1 LDKEKNAKLLQQ
13 DIKQF
18 EKSIVYQHEKG
29 EKERKLLLEQLNKV
43 EKNASSVVQK
53 LLDESK
59 RAKKQEELMEKLER
73 DKIEQENYFKVTQ
86 EDIDSLRKKET
97 LAAMKTM
104 MVENEQYQHL
114 VESYLQQQSDS
125 QKRAIGSMVNDD
137 VIIRQEMSRKE
148 ELQSTLVQQVLTEEK
163 FQREAFI
170 QLQMEQDVVQIRINE
185 QIRQLQSELIKLT
198 QIETERNKYKSNQ
211 NQQSLTKVRNELSD
225 LLVVLLKEKD
235 NREVEL
241 RERLV
246 QIEEQKDNDNIDF
259 WLIQY
264 QKLLDSKPE
273 KLIEREESLEMEI
286 LKLLARSDASK
297 YASQFA
303 RHKINTSNIKSLDEK
318 QLRQIGVHE
327 AGTVQN
333 ILREIEN
340 FVAHEKKIDL
350 TKTELKKVDEP
361 KPALTQVSTPEKPGT
376 SEKVNPSPE
385 RVIPSPEEEIPSAP
399 PVELTE
405 DNECTICMDAVR
417 NVVFL
422 PCGHVCSC
430 SKCAAKLAQCPIC
443 RAQIDQ
449 KVRIFT
455 T

>member
-1 LDKEKNAKLLQQ
+1 MDTCSRPECCVDDDCQDGYICEDQKCVEEGECDANRPCENANAICDLPDYNNCEWCDVDAKEC
-13 DIKQF
+13 
-18 EKSIVYQHEKG
+18 
-29 EKERKLLLEQLNKV
+29 
-43 EKNASSVVQK
+43 
-53 LLDESK
+53 
-59 RAKKQEELMEKLER
+59 
-73 DKIEQENYFKVTQ
+73 
-86 EDIDSLRKKET
+86 
-97 LAAMKTM
+97 
-104 MVENEQYQHL
+104 
-114 VESYLQQQSDS
+114 
-125 QKRAIGSMVNDD
+125 
-137 VIIRQEMSRKE
+137 
-148 ELQSTLVQQVLTEEK
+148 
-163 FQREAFI
+163 
-170 QLQMEQDVVQIRINE
+170 
-185 QIRQLQSELIKLT
+185 
-198 QIETERNKYKSNQ
+198 
-211 NQQSLTKVRNELSD
+211 
-225 LLVVLLKEKD
+225 
-235 NREVEL
+235 
-241 RERLV
+241 
-246 QIEEQKDNDNIDF
+246 
-259 WLIQY
+259 
-264 QKLLDSKPE
+264 KPE

-318 QLRQIGVHE
+318 QLRQICVHE
-327 AGTVQN
+327 AGTVQS

-340 FVAHEKKIDL
+340 FVAHEKKIGL
-350 TKTELKKVDEP
+350 TKTEFKKADEP

-376 SEKVNPSPE
+376 SERVIPSPE
-385 RVIPSPEEEIPSAP
+385 RVIPSPEEEVPSAP